1 MLPRLQRLRV
11 ISRNKSAKLAR
22 LYSQVCWLGQYN
34 AGLVVRTNEANTLV
48 TDMGERQRTLE
59 EELAQAANERDAQR
73 ATAERKAELQG
84 KEAELQH
91 EKATIAMLS
100 ATLTERDAALAKQE
114 AAARSA
120 EAALKQKEDS
130 LSTLQVQVNA
140 ALTRLEEAQGDIKG
154 EYMRFLLR
162 LILDLPETYLYSP
175 VQS

>member
-1 MLPRLQRLRV
+1 
-11 ISRNKSAKLAR
+11 
-22 LYSQVCWLGQYN
+22 
-34 AGLVVRTNEANTLV
+34 LVVRTNEANTLV

-73 ATAERKAELQG
+73 AVAERKAELQG

-91 EKATIAMLS
+91 EKATIATLS

-130 LSTLQVQVNA
+130 LSTL
-140 ALTRLEEAQGDIKG
+140 
-154 EYMRFLLR
+154 
-162 LILDLPETYLYSP
+162 
-175 VQS
+175 

>member
-34 AGLVVRTNEANTLV
+34 AGLVVQTNEANTLV

-91 EKATIAMLS
+91 EKATIATLS
-100 ATLTERDAALAKQE
+100 ATLTERDAALAK

-120 EAALKQKEDS
+120 EAVVKEKEAF
-130 LSTLQVQVNA
+130 LSILQEQANTA
-140 ALTRLEEAQGDIKG
+140 
-154 EYMRFLLR
+154 
-162 LILDLPETYLYSP
+162 
-175 VQS
+175 